1 MVQLD
6 ESNIEIQVFSF
17 FFLNILNGS
26 GSIRQQIRS
35 IFFQLSGPGS
45 ALSETS
51 WILIREKDAGP
62 GGKDCRKFGRIRIHN
77 CTVVPN
83 TEFESLRYS
92 MIYNFL

>member
-35 IFFQLSGPGS
+35 IFFSEVDLDPHYRRPLGS
-45 ALSETS
+45 LFARKMRVPEAKIAENSDVSAFRIAL
-51 WILIREKDAGP
+51 
-62 GGKDCRKFGRIRIHN
+62 
-77 CTVVPN
+77 
-83 TEFESLRYS
+83 
-92 MIYNFL
+92 